1 MKSFQLG
8 KTQQMMTK
16 PEILHL
22 CLFRSYC
29 QEHVAL
35 SDEEEVI
42 AIVRQLQLQNLSF
55 LTSGHCIISIKF
67 KEMCLLIANKV
78 LACAERLFLFWHLIC
93 LVYMKEFLF

>member
-29 QEHVAL
+29 QEHVAR

-55 LTSGHCIISIKF
+55 LTSGHCIISIKIQRDVF
-67 KEMCLLIANKV
+67 TYCK
-78 LACAERLFLFWHLIC
+78 
-93 LVYMKEFLF
+93 

>member
-1 MKSFQLG
+1 MKEEDAKENVNFKSRKINLSVRSQMKSFQLG

-55 LTSGHCIISIKF
+55 LTSGHCIISIKIQRDVF
-67 KEMCLLIANKV
+67 TYCK
-78 LACAERLFLFWHLIC
+78 
-93 LVYMKEFLF
+93 